1 MRKEKPGCALSRNL
15 VFAVRPIWT
24 ATKKPGVSKNWRKNS
39 RTDEQKS
46 YSRPY
51 RDGRVCRSIQS
62 PVLLDLL
69 ADKNSQ
75 LVNGF
80 LKGSPYPIGT
90 VNLLF
95 CVGERRYAFGL
106 CSSIEKS
113 CKRVSKKGSTFNTQ
127 YNCSA
132 CVGRAPT
139 LTFWS
144 PKALFQKNTIFQK
157 WHDIYKWQMDVCVE
171 LLSIASNYGRW
182 WVYRILQRGRQ
193 PLY

>member
-1 MRKEKPGCALSRNL
+1 MKPQPDFLQCVRYGQQQRSRVSAKTDGKTPESTNRNHIAGRIDAQHKVQCCSTCLRIKTNNL
-15 VFAVRPIWT
+15 WMV
-24 ATKKPGVSKNWRKNS
+24 
-39 RTDEQKS
+39 
-46 YSRPY
+46 
-51 RDGRVCRSIQS
+51 
-62 PVLLDLL
+62 
-69 ADKNSQ
+69 
-75 LVNGF
+75 F

-113 CKRVSKKGSTFNTQ
+113 CKRVSKKVSTFNTQ

-144 PKALFQKNTIFQK
+144 PKVLFQKNTIFQK
-157 WHDIYKWQMDVCVE
+157 WHDIYKWQMNVCVE
-171 LLSIASNYGRW
+171 LLSIVLIYGQW
-182 WVYRILQRGRQ
+182 WVSRILQMGHQ
-193 PLY
+193 LLY

>member
-1 MRKEKPGCALSRNL
+1 MGSNKEAEGQQKNDGQTPESTNRNHI
-15 VFAVRPIWT
+15 A
-24 ATKKPGVSKNWRKNS
+24 
-39 RTDEQKS
+39 
-46 YSRPY
+46 
-51 RDGRVCRSIQS
+51 GRIDAQHKVQCCSTCLQIKTNNLWM
-62 PVLLDLL
+62 V
-69 ADKNSQ
+69 
-75 LVNGF
+75 F

-113 CKRVSKKGSTFNTQ
+113 CKRVSKKVSTFNTQ

-144 PKALFQKNTIFQK
+144 PKVLFQKNTIFQK
-157 WHDIYKWQMDVCVE
+157 WHDIYKWQMNVCVE
-171 LLSIASNYGRW
+171 LLSIVLIYGQW
-182 WVYRILQRGRQ
+182 WVSRILQMGHQ
-193 PLY
+193 LLY